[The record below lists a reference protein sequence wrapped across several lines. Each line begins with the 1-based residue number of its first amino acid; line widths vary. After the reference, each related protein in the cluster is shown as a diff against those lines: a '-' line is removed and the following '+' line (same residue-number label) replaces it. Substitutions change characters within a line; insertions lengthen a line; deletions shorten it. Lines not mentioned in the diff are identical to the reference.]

1 MFWENYVRLCGKVN
15 KSPNR
20 VAAEIGFKS
29 PSVTQWKKGSVPR
42 SGNLYKIAD
51 YFGVS
56 VECLLEENDVRQVDL
71 PERDKKLIRWFRALP
86 AEKQKAILVAHD
98 APMDIL

>member
-1 MFWENYVRLCGKVN
+1 MFWENYVRLCREVN

-20 VAAEIGFKS
+20 VAEEIGFSS

-42 SGNLYKIAD
+42 STNLHKIAE
-51 YFGVS
+51 YFGVT
-56 VECLLEENDVRQVDL
+56 VESLLEDGMVRQVDI
-71 PERDKKLIRWFRALP
+71 PERDKKLIRWFRSLP
-86 AEKQKAILVAHD
+86 AEKQKAILVTHD